1 MHTEDKI
8 QKSVCKAQ
16 SCFLGWPNFISFFG
30 LTPLQVD
37 SVHRGYEDTPSV
49 LMLTLEIS

>member
-16 SCFLGWPNFISFFG
+16 SFSWPNFISFFG